1 MVRRN
6 RADRRVHAGA
16 SGLLSLRFVKV
27 QSLGNDFV
35 LVRAEEVAGLDV
47 PALALRLC
55 ERRFGV
61 GSDGLLVYEVASRR
75 LIRQRMFNPDGTED
89 FCGNGL
95 RCTARRALDLGEV
108 DEAFE
113 FEHLG
118 RVIPARSL
126 PDGRIETTLPPAVWS
141 PEGVPT
147 TLDRPWFDLPI
158 EVDGW
163 AGPVSVLSTGSA
175 HLVAF
180 VDRLPRDAVFEAV
193 SPQLENHEAFP
204 ERVSVMW
211 AESPS
216 PGTLRLRVWERG
228 VGETLACGTGSAAT
242 ASAYARLTGFKG
254 PVRILNPGG
263 ELVFDMDGWN
273 GPLRAAGAASV
284 VFEGVWLDE

>member
-1 MVRRN
+1 
-6 RADRRVHAGA
+6 
-16 SGLLSLRFVKV
+16 LSLRFVKV

-35 LVRAEEVAGLDV
+35 LVRAEDVARLDL
-47 PALALRLC
+47 PDLAIRLC

-61 GSDGLLVYEVASRR
+61 GSDGLLVYEVASRN

-108 DEAFE
+108 DETFV

-118 RVIPARSL
+118 RTIPARGL
-126 PDGRIETTLPPAVWS
+126 PDGRIETTLPPADWS
-141 PEGVPT
+141 PAGVPT

-180 VDRLPRDAVFEAV
+180 VDRLPDDALFEAV
-193 SPQLENHEAFP
+193 SPLLENHRAFP

-211 AESPS
+211 AENPS

-242 ASAYARLTGFKG
+242 ASAYARKTGHVG
-254 PVRILNPGG
+254 PVRIVNPGG
-263 ELVFDMDGWN
+263 ELVFDLNCWS
-273 GPLRAAGAASV
+273 GPLQAAGTACV
-284 VFEGVWLDE
+284 VFEGAWWYE

>member
-1 MVRRN
+1 MR
-6 RADRRVHAGA
+6 
-16 SGLLSLRFVKV
+16 LCFVKV

-35 LVRAEEVAGLDV
+35 LVRAEDVVGLNL
-47 PALALRLC
+47 PELAIRLC

-61 GSDGLLVYEVASRR
+61 GSDGLLVYEVASRG
-75 LIRQRMFNPDGTED
+75 LILQRMFNPDGTED

-118 RVIPARSL
+118 RVIPARGL
-126 PDGRIETTLPPAVWS
+126 ADGRIATTLPPAVWS

-158 EVDGW
+158 EVEGW
-163 AGPVSVLSTGSA
+163 SGRVSVLSTGSA

-180 VDRLPRDAVFEAV
+180 VDRLPDDASFEAV
-193 SPQLENHEAFP
+193 SPQLENHPAFP

-211 AESPS
+211 AENPS
-216 PGTLRLRVWERG
+216 PGTVKLRVWERG

-254 PVRILNPGG
+254 PVRIVNPGG
-263 ELVFDMDGWN
+263 ELVFEVERWD
-273 GPLRAAGAASV
+273 GPLRAAGMAYV
-284 VFEGVWLDE
+284 VFEGRWADE

>member
-1 MVRRN
+1 MHV
-6 RADRRVHAGA
+6 GA
-16 SGLLSLRFVKV
+16 AGLLSLRFVKV

-35 LVRAEEVAGLDV
+35 LVRAEEVAGLDL
-47 PALALRLC
+47 PALAIRLC

-61 GSDGLLVYEVASRR
+61 GSDGLLVSEVASRI

-108 DEAFE
+108 ADAFE

-118 RVIPARSL
+118 RVIPARGL
-126 PDGRIETTLPPAVWS
+126 ADGRIETALPPADWS

-147 TLDRPWFDLPI
+147 TLNRPWFDLPI
-158 EVDGW
+158 EVEGW
-163 AGPVSVLSTGSA
+163 TGRVSVLSTGSA

-180 VDRLPRDAVFEAV
+180 VERLPDDALFESV
-193 SPQLENHEAFP
+193 SPRLEHHEAFP

-211 AESPS
+211 AENPS

-242 ASAYARLTGFKG
+242 ACAYARKTGHLGQVK
-254 PVRILNPGG
+254 VVNPGG
-263 ELVFDMDGWN
+263 ELVFDMDGWE

-284 VFEGVWLDE
+284 VFEGVWWHE